1 MDYTKVI
8 EKLND
13 ALRHEWTG
21 VAQYA
26 QSGFL
31 VTGMWRE
38 VYAKMFYDSAEES
51 FGHAKQ
57 VGEKITALGG
67 VPTVERNNIKV
78 TNDLNE
84 MLNNALAFEQGAVK
98 VYNEAL
104 KLAAGDRALE
114 VFLENILEEEQD
126 GVDKLTLILR
136 GHGSAAAG
144 QTGASKAG

>member
-31 VTGMWRE
+31 VSGMWRE
-38 VYAKMFYDSAEES
+38 VYSKMFYDSAEES

-136 GHGSAAAG
+136 GQSGTAAG